1 MPEDKQIFLQSSEQ
15 SFIMFLGKS
24 VMGFKSYDRNYKQ
37 TDNQT
42 EIFTI
47 DIDLKI
53 SFSVFFNFSIFQ
65 IFDF

>member
-1 MPEDKQIFLQSSEQ
+1 
-15 SFIMFLGKS
+15 MFLGKS